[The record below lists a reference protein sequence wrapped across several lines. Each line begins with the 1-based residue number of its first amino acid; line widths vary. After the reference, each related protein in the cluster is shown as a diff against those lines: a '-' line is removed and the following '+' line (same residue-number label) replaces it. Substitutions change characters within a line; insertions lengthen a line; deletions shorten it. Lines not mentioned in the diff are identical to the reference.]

1 MTDASAAGE
10 ALLGYAPVDV
20 PDDEEDFADAQPT
33 EEARAVEGV
42 VQRDEEPTLA
52 ELEDELF
59 TSLEDMAENVAGE
72 IPQPANVNLEQ
83 EEREKS

>member
-42 VQRDEEPTLA
+42 AQRDEEPTLA

-72 IPQPANVNLEQ
+72 IPQPANVNPEQ